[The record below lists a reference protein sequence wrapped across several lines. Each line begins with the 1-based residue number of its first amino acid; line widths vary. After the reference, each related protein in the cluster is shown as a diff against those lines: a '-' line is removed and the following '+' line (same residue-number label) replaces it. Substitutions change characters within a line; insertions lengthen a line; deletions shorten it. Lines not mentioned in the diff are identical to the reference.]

1 MEYRKSGKSDL
12 LLSAIGLGCW
22 SFGGGDYWG
31 HQDQKDVDEVVHAAF
46 YKGINFFDTAEV
58 YNDGRSEISLGK
70 AIKELQREKLIIG
83 SKVSPSNC
91 YPGVLEEHCE
101 ASLKRLQTD
110 YIDVYMIHWPIHPHS
125 VRHFTTDER
134 VISNPPDIN
143 DALGTLMK
151 LRDAGKIRYIG
162 LSNFSM
168 KRMIQ
173 DIPEDVPVAINELAY
188 NLLSRGIEFDT
199 LPHCKSKGV
208 GILAYIPLMQGILTG
223 KYRTLCDIPEL
234 LRRTRHFD
242 SAKNPKSRHG
252 ENGFEA
258 QTFKAI
264 DNIRS
269 LAEKTGYSMTD
280 LAVGWVLA
288 NDGIKSAILG
298 ARNMKQLEEAVSPAG
313 KRFSEEIVNELNTIT
328 EDLKNAM
335 GNCFDYWESRKNDRT
350 V

>member
-12 LLSAIGLGCW
+12 FLSAIGLGCW

-31 HQDQKDVDEVVHAAF
+31 QQDQKDVDDVVHAAVE
-46 YKGINFFDTAEV
+46 KGINYFDTAEV
-58 YNDGRSEISLGK
+58 YNDGRSEVSLGK
-70 AIKELQREKLIIG
+70 AIKGLQRSQLIIG

-91 YPGVLEEHCE
+91 YPGILEEHCE

-110 YIDVYMIHWPIHPHS
+110 YIDIYMIHWPIHPHS
-125 VRHFTTDER
+125 VRHFTSDER
-134 VISNPPDIN
+134 VISDPPDIN

-162 LSNFSM
+162 LSNFSR
-168 KRMIQ
+168 KRMIK

-199 LPHCKSKGV
+199 LPYCESNRV
-208 GILAYIPLMQGILTG
+208 GILAYIALMQGILTG
-223 KYRTLCDIPEL
+223 KYLTLNDIPEL

-252 ENGFEA
+252 EKGFEIE
-258 QTFKAI
+258 TFRAI
-264 DNIRS
+264 DDIRS
-269 LAEKTGYSMTD
+269 LAVRTGYSMTD
-280 LAVGWVLA
+280 LAVGWVIA
-288 NDGIKSAILG
+288 NTAITSALMG
-298 ARNMKQLEEAVSPAG
+298 ARNVKQLEEIIRPAE
-313 KRFSEEIVNELNTIT
+313 KIIPAEIIIELNRLTD
-328 EDLKNAM
+328 DLKIAM
-335 GNCFDYWESRKNDRT
+335 GNCFDYWESRENDRT